1 MHPRCRVMDLCSK
14 FATEI
19 ESLHAMMFSNRKNR
33 CLVAN
38 TVNMMSADSLQRV
51 FKEFHCVLKGYVQV
65 AGGPNRYPL
74 CGPLYDLGLDACLY
88 RGKLN
93 WN

>member
-1 MHPRCRVMDLCSK
+1 MPC
-14 FATEI
+14 
-19 ESLHAMMFSNRKNR
+19 
-33 CLVAN
+33 VAN
-38 TVNMMSADSLQRV
+38 AVNTMNADALQRV
-51 FKEFHCVLKGYVQV
+51 FQEFNCVLKDYVQV
-65 AGGPNRYPL
+65 AGGPNCYPL